1 MERREQLVSV
11 AFGLFYRYGVHA
23 IGINR
28 VIAESGVAKKTLY
41 NHFPSKEALVAATV
55 EYRDRQFSSWIEGR
69 TQLAPD
75 GQSAILALFDAL
87 DDWFN
92 EREKLIHP
100 FHGCYFIN
108 VSAEFSDLNHPVH
121 QQCASHKRAMLG
133 LISGYISQIFSD
145 GKTVVTLS
153 EAVAT
158 LKEGATVQAHV
169 MGDLKA
175 AVKAKAIAEEL
186 LKARFA
192 DHTTAVLL

>member
-145 GKTVVTLS
+145 EKTVVTLS

>member
-28 VIAESGVAKKTLY
+28 VIADSGVAKKTLY
-41 NHFPSKEALVAATV
+41 TYFSSKEALVAATV
-55 EYRDRQFSSWIEGR
+55 DYRDSQFFSWIEGR
-69 TQLAPD
+69 TQRASD
-75 GQSAILALFDAL
+75 GQGAIYALFDAL

-92 EREKLIHP
+92 EREKLIHA

-108 VSAEFSDLNHPVH
+108 VSAEFSDLSHPIH

-133 LISGYISQIFSD
+133 LIRLYVSRLFSD
-145 GKTVVTLS
+145 DKTVTMLS
-153 EAVAT
+153 EAIAV
-158 LKEGATVQAHV
+158 LKEGATIQAHV

-175 AVKAKAIAEEL
+175 AVKAKVIVTEL
-186 LKARFA
+186 L
-192 DHTTAVLL
+192 TTRLGH